1 MYNKEFGDYL
11 RSLRKRKNLS
21 IKELQELS
29 GVSDAYISQI
39 ENGKKPIPSPK
50 TLEKLY
56 KHLDVSFEQLLEKAG
71 YIPTIKQHTSVDLY
85 DILQKPS
92 ITYKGFP
99 LSPKQRELLKDLLN
113 EFISNHN
120 STQ

>member
-39 ENGKKPIPSPK
+39 ENGKKPIPSPR
-50 TLEKLY
+50 TLEKLHKY
-56 KHLDVSFEQLLEKAG
+56 LDISLEDLLEKAG
-71 YIPTIKQHTSVDLY
+71 YIPTIERQTSVDLY
-85 DILQKPS
+85 DILQNPS
-92 ITYKGFP
+92 ITYKGSP

>member
-39 ENGKKPIPSPK
+39 ENGKNRF
-50 TLEKLY
+50 LR
-56 KHLDVSFEQLLEKAG
+56 
-71 YIPTIKQHTSVDLY
+71 
-85 DILQKPS
+85 QKPWKNCTS
-92 ITYKGFP
+92 ISMCPLNNYWKKQVTSQRSNSILLSIYMTYCKNH
-99 LSPKQRELLKDLLN
+99 LLL
-113 EFISNHN
+113 IRGSRCPQN
-120 STQ
+120 SGNC

>member
-1 MYNKEFGDYL
+1 MYNKEFGEYL

-21 IKELQELS
+21 IKELQKLS

-39 ENGKKPIPSPK
+39 ENGKKPIPTPK
-50 TLEKLY
+50 TLEKLH
-56 KHLDVSFEQLLEKAG
+56 KHLDVSLEHLLEKAG
-71 YIPTIKQHTSVDLY
+71 YISTIERHTSVDLY
-85 DILQKPS
+85 DILQSPS
-92 ITYKGFP
+92 ITYKGVP
-99 LSPKQRELLKDLLN
+99 LSSKQRELLKDLLN